1 MPVDRVFVD
10 TNVLVYA
17 LDVSAGEKHA
27 VARRLLDS
35 FWEQQ
40 NACVSVQVLQELH
53 VTLTQKVAVPVGAD
67 TSRHLVDSLCSW
79 RVHQPSCADLAVAI
93 DLQGTAQL
101 SFWDAMILTSA
112 ASLECSRLLS
122 EDLNP
127 GQRYG
132 SVAVVN
138 PFA

>member
-1 MPVDRVFVD
+1 MAGDRVFVD

-27 VARRLLDS
+27 AARRFLDS
-35 FWEQQ
+35 LWEQR

-67 TSRHLVDSLCSW
+67 ISRQLVDSLCSW
-79 RVHQPSCADLAVAI
+79 RVHHPTCADVALAI
-93 DLQGTAQL
+93 ELQGTAHL
-101 SFWDAMILTSA
+101 SFWDAMILISA
-112 ASLECSRLLS
+112 ASMECSRLLS

-132 SVAVVN
+132 SVTVVN
-138 PFA
+138 PFV